1 MKLLQINQTFLNG
14 GSTGRIV
21 YDLLLTQERAG
32 IDAFV
37 VYGYNDGEANDSH
50 ALCLQNNGLRRK
62 LNILR
67 TRLFDGHGFYNE
79 FETQVLL
86 QKMEVFRPDV
96 IHLHNIHNHYVHVG
110 RLFDY
115 IKKHQIP
122 VVWTLHDCWP
132 FTGHCA
138 YFDYSHCNKWRTC
151 CHDCPSLREYPPTW
165 FFDRTTRNFRRKKE
179 AFSGVNNLTIVT
191 PSQWLADLTRESF
204 LKEYPVEVINNGVDT
219 GIFNVSSKDIK
230 EQLGISDKK
239 MLLAMATTFDRRKG
253 TDYLQQIPGLLKEN
267 EVLVLVGLA
276 EEQKKLFAQN
286 KCIGLGRTN
295 SVSELAAYYSSADV
309 FINPTLE
316 DNFPTT
322 NIEALACGTPVVT
335 FNTGGSIES
344 VLDEEHVVEEDG
356 IKRTSVGMV
365 VPQGDLSAMIAA
377 SREIINRGK
386 ESYAKACREK
396 AVRLYNKD
404 IQYMKYVNLYNE
416 VYRRNN
422 GKA

>member
-1 MKLLQINQTFLNG
+1 MAIKVLQINTFYQF

-21 YDLLLTQERAG
+21 RDLKILSEQLG
-32 IDAFV
+32 IEAYVAF
-37 VYGYNDGEANDSH
+37 GPEIDNGDEH
-50 ALCLQNNGLRRK
+50 ILRLQSFLRRK
-62 LNILR
+62 LNIIR

-79 FETQVLL
+79 NETRRLIRWIEQIH
-86 QKMEVFRPDV
+86 PDI

-110 RLFDY
+110 RLFEY
-115 IKKHQIP
+115 IKDHNIP
-122 VVWTLHDCWP
+122 VIWTLHDCWP

-138 YFDYSHCNKWRTC
+138 YFDYSHCEKWRIGC
-151 CHDCPSLREYPPTW
+151 NHCPSLRSYPPTW
-165 FFDRTTRNFRRKKE
+165 FIDRTDKNYKNKRN
-179 AFSGVNNLTIVT
+179 AFTGVKNLTLVT
-191 PSQWLADLTRESF
+191 PSRWLADLTHDSF

-219 GIFNVSSKDIK
+219 GVFNVSNKDIK
-230 EQLGISDKK
+230 GKLGISGKK

-344 VLDEEHVVEEDG
+344 VLDEEQVVEKDG

-365 VPQGDLSAMIAA
+365 VPQGDLSAMITA
-377 SREIINRGK
+377 SREIFKRGK
-386 ESYAKACREK
+386 ESYTEACRDK

-404 IQYMKYVNLYNE
+404 IQYLKYIELY
-416 VYRRNN
+416 
-422 GKA
+422 KQMCASK